1 MEGIWKWVGKPSHH
15 TRVYGSLCTCMQA
28 SLLFSFLFGIA
39 KDLNIVNFAGQPAGQ
54 EPVKN

>member
-1 MEGIWKWVGKPSHH
+1 
-15 TRVYGSLCTCMQA
+15 MQA